1 MPTPRPDDDCPEPEQ
16 KENIDD
22 RLDETHRRSKVIA
35 PRTLHIRALND
46 RLRRFGLGGMV
57 VGSRGFVALGAA
69 TQVEILAAV
78 RSFDAFTEA
87 NDPWGE
93 HDCAVIEAAGERIIW
108 KIDAYERSLTLASPD
123 SADPKVTRR
132 VLTIMLAE
140 EY

>member
-1 MPTPRPDDDCPEPEQ
+1 M
-16 KENIDD
+16 NIDD
-22 RLDETHRRSKVIA
+22 AEQFTIEARRHS

-57 VGSRGFVALGAA
+57 MGSRGFVALDAA

-78 RSFDAFTEA
+78 RSFDVFTEA

-93 HDCAVIEAAGERIIW
+93 HDCAVIEVAGERVIW
-108 KIDAYERSLTLASPD
+108 KIDAFERSLILASPD
-123 SADPKVTRR
+123 PADPKVTRR